1 MTTFLIILGSY
12 IIHILISRQIWIWLR
27 LITEDDLNENEVGII
42 CAFIPGGIILLI
54 GVFIAII
61 IPTKKLNDLF
71 TPKKYRK

>member
-1 MTTFLIILGSY
+1 MMTFLTVLILY
-12 IIHILISRQIWIWLR
+12 IAHILISRQIWIWAR
-27 LITEDDLNENEVGII
+27 LITEDDSNRNEAGII

-61 IPTKKLNDLF
+61 IPDIKIDQFF